1 MINTKHMTNL
11 YWFCLSVECG
21 GFTAASVKAKTS
33 APTVSRSVAHLE
45 EQLNEKLLHRD
56 AKNFQLTNTGEE
68 VYKKFANIFAA
79 LGEQWTSLSNSQGEL
94 TGDIHISCPEPFAD
108 FFLQSLAIEFM
119 NMHPKVN
126 IHVHFASDTDSFI
139 DEKIDLAIATMPAT
153 ASHLVQRRL
162 FESELVLAASPSYL
176 EHYGELKN
184 ANELLSHNL
193 LAGNN
198 LPYWSLKEAGEVVKI
213 PVNPKYSINSLR
225 LNIQAAVAGVGI
237 CLMPKEALNRLTH
250 LNKLKP
256 VLPDVECPTGTVY
269 IVWTDRK
276 MISSRVV
283 TFRDLIFERMS
294 SDPSKLWDNMFN

>member
-162 FESELVLAASPSYL
+162 FESELVLAASPS
-176 EHYGELKN
+176 
-184 ANELLSHNL
+184 
-193 LAGNN
+193 NN